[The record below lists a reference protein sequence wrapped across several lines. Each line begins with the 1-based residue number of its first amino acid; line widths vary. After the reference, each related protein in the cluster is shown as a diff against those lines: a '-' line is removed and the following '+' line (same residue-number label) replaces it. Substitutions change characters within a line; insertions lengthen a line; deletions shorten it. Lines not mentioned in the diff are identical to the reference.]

1 MSVEDE
7 KALLE
12 SGETALEVPAPGVK
26 VSFKTFAVGWIA
38 LSMVPPLVCYEPFS
52 HDVTASVS
60 SNVGKFTSFA
70 GTKIKTIVEW
80 VPPDAVLPPN
90 PECFHKPDASDYT
103 GTVSVT
109 VSNIPCQ
116 KWTLPLMTD
125 GSATAT
131 HAAPHVHRTAGLIDL
146 GYDHNFC
153 RNPWAGETA
162 DSGAWCY
169 TTDETVVWEY
179 CDVGTPSA
187 APCPHTPTP
196 TSGAWAQCEDTC
208 AYAGDG
214 QCDDGGW
221 RPLELLLTGWEGWT
235 GWEGCGRDTSGR
247 PTPCAPSAH
256 SLQRCEGA

>member
-7 KALLE
+7 KVLLE
-12 SGETALEVPAPGVK
+12 SGETASSLEEDAAPKVK

-52 HDVTASVS
+52 HEVTASVS

-90 PECFHKPDASDYT
+90 PECFHEPDASDYS

-116 KWTLPLMTD
+116 KWTLPLMND
-125 GSATAT
+125 GRATAT
-131 HAAPHVHRTAGLIDL
+131 HDAPHVHRTAGLIDV
-146 GYDHNFC
+146 GYDHNYC
-153 RNPWAGETA
+153 RNPWAAEETD

-169 TTDETVVWEY
+169 TTDEAVVWEY
-179 CDVGTPSA
+179 CDVGSPSA

-208 AYAGDG
+208 EYAGDG
-214 QCDDGGW
+214 QCDDGGP
-221 RPLELLLTGWEGWT
+221 RALG
-235 GWEGCGRDTSGR
+235 S
-247 PTPCAPSAH
+247 
-256 SLQRCEGA
+256 

>member
-1 MSVEDE
+1 MRHPPPRPPPAPARLNPVAAHRAAASPVDDE

-12 SGETALEVPAPGVK
+12 SGGRAALDQRRLEVK
-26 VSFKTFAVGWIA
+26 VSFKALAVGWIA
-38 LSMVPPLVCYEPFS
+38 LSMVPPLACYEPFS

-90 PECFHKPDASDYT
+90 PECFNKADASDYM

-109 VSNIPCQ
+109 ASNIPCQ
-116 KWTLPLMTD
+116 KWTLPLMSE
-125 GSATAT
+125 GRATAT
-131 HAAPHVHRTAGLIDL
+131 GEAPHVHRTAGLVDL
-146 GYDHNFC
+146 GYDHNYC
-153 RNPWAGETA
+153 RNPWAGETD

-169 TTDETVVWEY
+169 TTDEAVVWEY

-187 APCPHTPTP
+187 TPCPRTPTP
-196 TSGAWAQCEDTC
+196 TSGTWAQCEDTC
-208 AYAGDG
+208 AYANDG

-221 RPLELLLTGWEGWT
+221 RPLE
-235 GWEGCGRDTSGR
+235 
-247 PTPCAPSAH
+247 P
-256 SLQRCEGA
+256 